1 MKTFN
6 GFLEKIENEKHR
18 DKLKSILDHIE
29 NKYTNLNQEIK
40 WNQPMFVDH
49 GTFIIAFSVSKEHIA
64 ISPES
69 KTLQVFEQEIKEA
82 GYKATKMLFRIKWN
96 DEIDFGL
103 IDKLIEYNIE
113 DKKEMKKSWR

>member
-1 MKTFN
+1 
-6 GFLEKIENEKHR
+6 
-18 DKLKSILDHIE
+18 
-29 NKYTNLNQEIK
+29 
-40 WNQPMFVDH
+40 MFVDH

-113 DKKEMKKSWR
+113 DKKEMTKFWR

>member
-6 GFLEKIENEKHR
+6 DFLEKIENEKHR
-18 DKLKSILDHIE
+18 DKLKCILDHIE

-113 DKKEMKKSWR
+113 DKKEMTKFWR